1 MVDSSA
7 RGVISSM
14 EALNLRLDSQVCCLP
29 LSSFS
34 QYLWKHSLW
43 QCLDVL
49 AIHVS
54 ENAGE
59 ICHSFATKGNVLI
72 LRCRVRV

>member
-29 LSSFS
+29 LSGLSPYCS
-34 QYLWKHSLW
+34 CLWRHSLW
-43 QCLDVL
+43 LCLDVL
-49 AIHVS
+49 AIPVS
-54 ENAGE
+54 QNAGE
-59 ICHSFATKGNVLI
+59 IVVEMI
-72 LRCRVRV
+72 V